1 MNLRDLDYICAVA
14 DTGHFGRAAD
24 LCHVSQ
30 PTLSGQIKKLE
41 DYLGV
46 ALFERARSGA
56 RLTDAGKDII
66 EIARNIRE
74 NAAQIKTLAEA
85 RKDPFSGKMSLGI
98 IPTLAP
104 NIIPLFVPK
113 MKAAFPRL
121 TPQFEEDQT
130 DRLTERLLSGQL
142 DLALLATPPE
152 HDALTQI
159 PVFNEPFWLAFPEEA
174 PIGKLKKLTLKD
186 IDVDALMLL
195 NEGHCLRDQV
205 LDLCSAANNPP
216 QHGLKAASLDTLIKL
231 TAAIQAMTLVPAL
244 AVEHINFKNMG
255 LSVSKINDVT
265 AFRTVSL
272 TFRRSL
278 PRKDLTE
285 ALAGHIAAH
294 LPENVSPLYRIK

>member
-24 LCHVSQ
+24 MCHVSQ

-41 DYLGV
+41 EYLGV
-46 ALFERARSGA
+46 TLFERARTGA
-56 RLTDAGKDII
+56 KLTDAGQDII
-66 EIARNIRE
+66 SIARDIRK
-74 NAAQIKTLAEA
+74 NAALIKTLADA

-121 TPQFEEDQT
+121 SPQFEEDQT
-130 DRLTERLLSGQL
+130 DRLTERLLSGEL

-159 PVFNEPFWLAFPEEA
+159 PIFNEPFWLTFPEGHPLGE
-174 PIGKLKKLTLKD
+174 LDTLTLKD

-205 LDLCSAANNPP
+205 LDLCSTANTPP
-216 QHGLKAASLDTLIKL
+216 QHGLKAASLDTLVKL
-231 TAAIQAMTLVPAL
+231 TAATQAMTLVPAL
-244 AVEHINFKNMG
+244 AVDMGSFKNMG
-255 LSVSKINDVT
+255 LSIRKIDDPQ
-265 AFRTVSL
+265 AYRCVSL

-278 PRKDLTE
+278 PRKDLVE
-285 ALAGHIAAH
+285 GLAALIVTK
-294 LPENVSPLYRIK
+294 LPETVTPLFRI

>member
-24 LCHVSQ
+24 MCHVSQ

-46 ALFERARSGA
+46 TIFERARRGA
-56 RLTDAGKDII
+56 KLTDAGRDII
-66 EIARNIRE
+66 EIAREIRK
-74 NAAQIKTLAEA
+74 NAALIKTLADA

-121 TPQFEEDQT
+121 IPQFEEDQT
-130 DRLTERLLSGQL
+130 DRLTERLLSGAL

-159 PVFNEPFWLAFPEEA
+159 PIFNEPFWLTFPEGH
-174 PIGKLKKLTLKD
+174 PIGGLDKLTLKD

-205 LDLCSAANNPP
+205 LDLCSAANSPP
-216 QHGLKAASLDTLIKL
+216 QHGLKAASLDTLVKL
-231 TAAIQAMTLVPAL
+231 TAATQAMTLVPAL
-244 AVEHINFKNMG
+244 AVDIGNFKNMG
-255 LSVSKINDVT
+255 LSIRKIDDPQ
-265 AFRTVSL
+265 AYRSVSL

-278 PRKDLTE
+278 PRKDLVE
-285 ALAGHIAAH
+285 GLAALIVTK
-294 LPENVSPLYRIK
+294 LPETVTPLFRI

>member
-24 LCHVSQ
+24 MCHVSQ

-46 ALFERARSGA
+46 TLFERARSGA
-56 RLTDAGKDII
+56 KLTDAGRDIVD
-66 EIARNIRE
+66 IARDIRK
-74 NAAQIKTLAEA
+74 NAARIKTLADA

-130 DRLTERLLSGQL
+130 DRLTERLLSGAL

-159 PVFNEPFWLAFPEEA
+159 PIFNEPFWLTFPKGH
-174 PIGKLKKLTLKD
+174 PIEQVEKLTLKD

-205 LDLCSAANNPP
+205 LDLCGAAKTPP
-216 QHGLKAASLDTLIKL
+216 QHGLKAASLDTLVKL
-231 TAAIQAMTLVPAL
+231 TAATQAMTLVPAL
-244 AVEHINFKNMG
+244 AVDRNNFKNMG
-255 LSVSKINDVT
+255 LSIRQIDDPQAYRS
-265 AFRTVSL
+265 VSL

-278 PRKDLTE
+278 PRKDLVDGLA
-285 ALAGHIAAH
+285 ALIVTK
-294 LPENVSPLYRIK
+294 LPETVTPLFRI